1 MVKLINQ
8 DYLTN
13 KKRYLDVEKWL
24 KQIVGA
30 QVEIEHVGSTA
41 IPDIKGKNIVD
52 ILLGAKDKQ
61 HFEELAQLL
70 SANGFFGSVR
80 SKTDIY
86 QFFASRQEETGDGDV
101 HIHLVVVG
109 TDRHDEFVI
118 LRDFLLANKNEAQQ
132 YSRHKEEILNLGEID
147 RKTYREIKSKYVSA
161 LIQRAKDW
169 RNKQTLNN

>member
-8 DYLTN
+8 DYLAN
-13 KKRYLDVEKWL
+13 KKRFLEVEKWL
-24 KQIVGA
+24 KQIVGD

-41 IPDIKGKNIVD
+41 IPDIKGKNIID
-52 ILLGAKDKQ
+52 ILIGAKNKEQ
-61 HFEELAQLL
+61 FEKFAQTLV
-70 SANGFFGSVR
+70 SSGYFGSEK

-101 HIHLVVVG
+101 HIHLIVVG
-109 TDRHDEFVI
+109 TERHDEFLI
-118 LRDFLLANKNEAQQ
+118 LRDFLLANENEAKQ
-132 YSRHKEEILNLGEID
+132 YSQHKDEILALGQID

-169 RNKQTLNN
+169 HKKQI

>member
-8 DYLTN
+8 DYLAN
-13 KKRYLDVEKWL
+13 KKRFSEVEKWL
-24 KQIVGA
+24 KQIVGD

-41 IPDIKGKNIVD
+41 IPDIKGKNIID
-52 ILLGAKDKQ
+52 ILIGAKNKEQ
-61 HFEELAQLL
+61 FEKFAQALT
-70 SANGFFGSVR
+70 SSGYFGSEK

-86 QFFASRQEETGDGDV
+86 QFFASRQEETGVGDV

-109 TDRHDEFVI
+109 TERHDEFLI
-118 LRDFLLANKNEAQQ
+118 LRDFLLANENEAKQ
-132 YSRHKEEILNLGEID
+132 YSQHKDEILALGQID

-169 RNKQTLNN
+169 HKKQI

>member
-8 DYLTN
+8 DYLAN
-13 KKRYLDVEKWL
+13 KKRFLEVEKWL
-24 KQIVGA
+24 KQIVGD

-41 IPDIKGKNIVD
+41 IPDIKGKNIID
-52 ILLGAKDKQ
+52 ILIGAKNREQ
-61 HFEELAQLL
+61 FEKFAQSLTE
-70 SANGFFGSVR
+70 SGYFGSEK

-109 TDRHDEFVI
+109 TERHDEFLI
-118 LRDFLLANKNEAQQ
+118 LRDFLLANENEAKQ
-132 YSRHKEEILNLGEID
+132 YSQHKDEILALGQID

-169 RNKQTLNN
+169 HKKQKECV